1 MKGDDRGEIEREWAQ
16 GDGTRVGLEMHLP
29 QMRLQ
34 VCFFS
39 LFLSLFYC
47 TNSFLLLLATYTEHR

>member
-1 MKGDDRGEIEREWAQ
+1 MFYVAMKGDDRGEIEREWAQ

-34 VCFFS
+34 VCFFFS
-39 LFLSLFYC
+39 FSFP
-47 TNSFLLLLATYTEHR
+47 FLLY